1 VAVIR
6 VSKFW
11 PSSRAATATVVMPQ
25 LEDGLDAFGS
35 EDAVAA
41 QPLTDPPTPAG
52 DSTPRTVAAHRA
64 FSNTAARAATWV
76 LIASLT
82 AGVASAGVWL
92 YQRQADQHAIGTLT
106 IQTSTPG
113 ADVFIAGKLAGK
125 TPLTTTLAAGSYDVR
140 LAADGQSR
148 DFSVALANGTS
159 TVRDLEFPVHASV
172 APAVATGALH
182 VQTDLKQAVVSVD
195 GVDRGTSPL
204 TVDGLQPGD
213 HHVVVRGDR
222 GTFRRVVQIKP
233 QETLSLMISSSEPT
247 AVVPGWLAVTSPV
260 PMQLREE
267 GRLIGT
273 TEADRLMLTSGDHDI
288 EVSNESL
295 GYRVTRK
302 ITVTP
307 GKTTTTAIELPSALL
322 SVNALPWAEVWIDGE
337 RVGETPLANLSRRI
351 GSHQVV
357 FRHPQLGERTE
368 TVLVTLRQPTRIG
381 VDMRRQ

>member
-1 VAVIR
+1 VA
-6 VSKFW
+6 
-11 PSSRAATATVVMPQ
+11 
-25 LEDGLDAFGS
+25 L
-35 EDAVAA
+35 
-41 QPLTDPPTPAG
+41 
-52 DSTPRTVAAHRA
+52 
-64 FSNTAARAATWV
+64 
-76 LIASLT
+76 
-82 AGVASAGVWL
+82 AGVWL
-92 YQRQADQHAIGTLT
+92 YQRRAVATASGTLT

-113 ADVFIAGKLAGK
+113 ADVFIGGKLAGK
-125 TPLTTTLAAGSYDVR
+125 TPLTTTLAVGSYDVR

-148 DFSVALANGTS
+148 DFNVALASGTS
-159 TVRDLEFPVHASV
+159 TVRDLEFPVHAAV
-172 APAVATGALH
+172 TPATATGALH
-182 VQTDLKQAVVSVD
+182 VQSDQKQAAVSVD

-204 TVDGLQPGD
+204 TVDGLTPGD

-222 GTFRRVVQIKP
+222 GTFRRVVQIKAH
-233 QETLSLMISSSEPT
+233 ETLSLMISSSEPA

-273 TEADRLMLTSGDHDI
+273 TEADRLMLPSGDHDI
-288 EVSNESL
+288 ELSNDAL

-307 GKTTTTAIELPSALL
+307 GKTTATAIELPSALL

-337 RVGETPLANLSRRI
+337 RIGETPLANVSRRI

-357 FRHPQLGERTE
+357 FRHPQFGERTE
-368 TVLVTLRQPTRIG
+368 TVLLTLRQPARIG